1 VTYARLLWEDLN
13 LLSNK
18 DNIDWLF
25 TNNSSS
31 NPYIVMG
38 TSNIPSG
45 LFEKIAGSGPNIKMG
60 SVQEVN
66 AIDF

>member
-25 TNNSSS
+25 TNN
-31 NPYIVMG
+31 
-38 TSNIPSG
+38 
-45 LFEKIAGSGPNIKMG
+45 
-60 SVQEVN
+60 
-66 AIDF
+66 